1 MIVDASAF
9 IAVLKAEPDAGLYA
23 QAVRSSRIRRISAV
37 NFVEASIAIDGGRN
51 PVTRGEFDDLFL
63 DMGLT
68 IELVTEEQAR
78 IARDAYRD
86 YGRGSEHPAKLNFGD
101 CFAYALAKTMR
112 EPLLYKGND
121 FVHTDIKSALDPT

>member
-9 IAVLKAEPDAGLYA
+9 IAILRSEPDAEVYA
-23 QAVRSSRIRRISAV
+23 EALWSTRLRRISAV

-51 PVTRGEFDDLFL
+51 PVTRGDFDDLFQ
-63 DMGLT
+63 DMELT
-68 IELVTEEQAR
+68 IEPVTEEQAR

-86 YGRGSEHPAKLNFGD
+86 FGKGSKHPAQLNLGD
-101 CFAYALAKTMR
+101 VFAYALAKAVR

-121 FVHTDIKSALDPT
+121 FAHTDIKSALD